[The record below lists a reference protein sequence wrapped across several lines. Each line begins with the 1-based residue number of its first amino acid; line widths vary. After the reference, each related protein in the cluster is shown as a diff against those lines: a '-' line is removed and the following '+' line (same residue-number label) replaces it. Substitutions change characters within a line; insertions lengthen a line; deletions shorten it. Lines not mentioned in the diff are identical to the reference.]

1 MKVASTRTNLDV
13 ESIRKDFPILS
24 REVNGKP
31 LVYFDNAA
39 TSQTPQQVIDKI
51 VDYYSRYNANIH
63 RGVHTLSQEA
73 TDAYE
78 QARIK
83 VQEHFNAA
91 KSHEIIFTSGTTHA
105 INLVASGFSSL
116 LEEGDEIIV
125 SALEHHSNI
134 VPWQMLCEKTGAK
147 LRVIPMNAE
156 GMLKMDEFEKLL
168 SEKTK
173 LVFVNHVSN
182 ALGTI
187 NPVERII
194 EAAHKVGA
202 AVLLDG
208 AQAAPHIKANVQEL
222 DVDFYTVSAH
232 KMCGPTGV
240 GILYGKEEWLK
251 KLPPYQG
258 GGEMIATVTFEQTT
272 YADLPHKFEAG
283 TPNIC
288 GGIAFGAAL
297 DYMNALGFEN
307 IAAYEHE
314 LLEYATEKLLEI
326 EGLRIYG
333 TSSEKTAVISF
344 NIGEIHPYDIG
355 TIIDKLG
362 IAVRTGHHC
371 AQPVMDFYKIPGT
384 VRASFSFYNTKAEI
398 DNFVEA
404 VKRAKI
410 MLSKIQ
416 VMRKFLFLIFPAIFF
431 SCANTVETVAEEPL
445 FGDYRIV
452 EIQGNENLSDNIIVN
467 FNPMGD
473 RLSGNTG
480 CNDFSAHYNQQGNNL
495 EFSTPMNTRKYCKGK
510 MDIEKQILS
519 SLEKASR
526 INRNG
531 DHIVVYST
539 SDEPLMTLI
548 KISQSE

>member
-1 MKVASTRTNLDV
+1 MKVATEKAHFDV
-13 ESIRKDFPILS
+13 QEIRKDFPILS
-24 REVNGKP
+24 RKVNGHP

-39 TSQTPQQVIDKI
+39 TSQTPQQVIDTI

-78 QARIK
+78 EARINIQK
-83 VQEHFNAA
+83 HFNAA

-116 LEEGDEIIV
+116 LERGDEIIV

-134 VPWQMLCEKTGAK
+134 VPWQMLCEKTGAVLK
-147 LRVIPMNAE
+147 VIPMGEE
-156 GMLKMDEFEKLL
+156 GALKMEEYNKLL
-168 SEKTK
+168 TEKTK

-182 ALGTI
+182 ALGTV
-187 NPVERII
+187 NPVKRII
-194 EAAHKVGA
+194 EKAHAAGA

-208 AQAAPHIKANVQEL
+208 AQAAPHIKADVQEL
-222 DVDFYTVSAH
+222 DVDFYVVSAH

-258 GGEMIATVTFEQTT
+258 GGEMIATVTFEKTT

-297 DYMNALGFEN
+297 DYMNEIGFDA
-307 IAAYEHE
+307 IAAYEQE

-326 EGLRIYG
+326 EDLKIYG
-333 TSSEKTAVISF
+333 TSHEKTAVISF

-384 VRASFSFYNTKAEI
+384 VRASFAFYNTKEEI
-398 DNFVEA
+398 DRFVQA
-404 VKRAKI
+404 VKRAKN
-410 MLSKIQ
+410 MLS
-416 VMRKFLFLIFPAIFF
+416 
-431 SCANTVETVAEEPL
+431 
-445 FGDYRIV
+445 
-452 EIQGNENLSDNIIVN
+452 
-467 FNPMGD
+467 
-473 RLSGNTG
+473 
-480 CNDFSAHYNQQGNNL
+480 
-495 EFSTPMNTRKYCKGK
+495 
-510 MDIEKQILS
+510 
-519 SLEKASR
+519 
-526 INRNG
+526 
-531 DHIVVYST
+531 
-539 SDEPLMTLI
+539 
-548 KISQSE
+548 